1 MLKLNSIV
9 IKDLKNDILNFKKLL
24 DKCDSIIWRNCND
37 LEIQINSIID
47 KLAFN
52 DSNNIKLF
60 LLGTITGLEI
70 NKCSNFTIILPKN
83 HSISS
88 LQLYK
93 SDIRID
99 GNKCD
104 FKKIIVTNEYS
115 KIIFLGR

>member
-9 IKDLKNDILNFKKLL
+9 IKDLKNNILNFKKLL

-37 LEIQINSIID
+37 LEIQINSKID

-70 NKCSNFTIILPKN
+70 NKCSNFTIILPEN

-93 SDIRID
+93 SDIIIN
-99 GNKCD
+99 GKKCD

-115 KIIFLGR
+115 KIKF